1 MKLSNDFTVGLPID
15 TAWALLTD
23 LERVAPSLPGAELT
37 GMDGEEYMG
46 VMRVKVGP
54 ITAQYNGR
62 ARFVSVDEP
71 SRRAVLRAEGR
82 DTNGQGNAAATV
94 TIAMRPEGERTAVA
108 VETDLSISGR
118 VAQFGRGVLA
128 DVSTMLMRQFVEQLE
143 RDVAASAAQ
152 EARTDASPSNGSA
165 PHAAAPAAAASEPVD
180 LLQLVARSSAR
191 RFAVA
196 GAAVAVAVV
205 TVVVA
210 RRLLRRRGGRSA

>member
-23 LERVAPSLPGAELT
+23 IQRVAPSLPGAELT

-82 DTNGQGNAAATV
+82 DANGQGNAAATV

-118 VAQFGRGVLA
+118 VAQFGRGVLT

-143 RDVAASAAQ
+143 RDVAASAGGGG
-152 EARTDASPSNGSA
+152 RSDTSPSNGSA
-165 PHAAAPAAAASEPVD
+165 PHAAGPAAASEPVD

-196 GAAVAVAVV
+196 GAAVVASVV

-210 RRLLRRRGGRSA
+210 RRLMRRRGGRSA